1 MLGELEKRKIC
12 KKRQAFCQLNM
23 LKTNIMRFISLLIFF
38 LFSIYSN
45 AQPDSRTGAFPK
57 SETKSNSFPNS
68 GLGTRRAPSL
78 NMGKETPLFEKSVR
92 ESDKY
97 KDFGKK
103 KEKVIDITKGD
114 GLQEYTTD
122 YIPRGYGKKN
132 EGKMPNGENQSFSD
146 IITEVDKL
154 HVLYRDHQVVD
165 GDRIQVRVND
175 EIVIFDTMLE
185 AHFKGLHLPLE
196 VGINKVDF
204 VALNQGDSGPN
215 TAELHVYDDDGNLV
229 SSNEW
234 NLLTGYKATVVIIKQ
249 ADEATE
255 INKENLK
262 SDHNP
267 TPSEKE
273 E

>member
-1 MLGELEKRKIC
+1 K
-12 KKRQAFCQLNM
+12 
-23 LKTNIMRFISLLIFF
+23 
-38 LFSIYSN
+38 
-45 AQPDSRTGAFPK
+45 PDSRTASFPK
-57 SETKSNSFPNS
+57 TETRSNSFPSS
-68 GLGTRRAPSL
+68 GLGARPAPSL
-78 NMGKETPLFEKSVR
+78 STGRETPIFESSIKI
-92 ESDKY
+92 SDKY
-97 KDFGKK
+97 KDLGKK
-103 KEKVIDITKGD
+103 KEKVVDVAKGD
-114 GLQEYTTD
+114 GLREYTPD
-122 YIPRGYGKKN
+122 FKPRSLGKRKN
-132 EGKMPNGENQSFSD
+132 EGKMPKGRNQALGD
-146 IITEVDKL
+146 IVTEANRL